1 MEPNVHDDAA
11 VAMDRRSFLANAGGA
26 GLTLMGLSGF
36 LAACGGSSQGG
47 GGAQGGNVQLT
58 EFLWVG
64 SNQDVTPK
72 AVNSA
77 YLKAHPG
84 TKIDVV
90 AGTNAETFPKIM
102 TSIKTTP
109 DDPLVNFGFFNSDAI
124 SKGTVADIWL
134 PLSPS
139 AVPNVKNVLPAFR
152 LPGDKGVYFASSPV
166 GLMYSTKVFKDKGW
180 DPPTSWNDLW
190 DPRFK
195 GKVAFYDAPTWS
207 FNGLVITARLHGGS
221 ETNIEPAMKIYEQA
235 AKSGQ
240 IQSVYIS
247 NDAARQLL
255 VSGEAWITPFFY
267 GIMQPWVD
275 EGAPLGYAVP
285 KEGQIAF
292 PLGFGMIKG
301 TTPAQQKVATALI
314 NEMLSANVVKRW
326 CDLTYGVPLVDDV
339 KVMPKLA
346 KLPAYQPEAVKGQIN
361 LNWNAIAKGSDAWTE
376 EWNSRVK
383 ANLS

>member
-1 MEPNVHDDAA
+1 VK
-11 VAMDRRSFLANAGGA
+11 
-26 GLTLMGLSGF
+26 
-36 LAACGGSSQGG
+36 
-47 GGAQGGNVQLT
+47 LT

-72 AVNSA
+72 EVNSR
-77 YLKAHPG
+77 YIKAHPG

-102 TSIKTTP
+102 TSIQTTP

-124 SKGTVADIWL
+124 TKGTVADIWL
-134 PLSPS
+134 PLDS
-139 AVPNVKNVLPAFR
+139 APNVKGVLPAFR
-152 LPGDKGVYFASSPV
+152 LAGNKGVYFASSPV
-166 GLMYSTKVFKDKGW
+166 GIMYSTKVFKDKGW

-207 FNGLVITARLHGGS
+207 FNGFVMTARLHGGS
-221 ETNIEPAMKIYEQA
+221 ETNVEPAMKIYEQA
-235 AKSGQ
+235 AKDGQ
-240 IQSVYIS
+240 IQSLYIS

-255 VSGEAWITPFFY
+255 VSGDAWITPFFY

-285 KEGQIAF
+285 KEGQVAF

-301 TTPAQQKVATALI
+301 TTDAQQKVASALI
-314 NEMLSANVVKRW
+314 NEMLSPAVVKRW
-326 CDLTYGVPLVDDV
+326 CDLTYSVPLVDGVQV
-339 KVMPKLA
+339 KSKLS
-346 KLPAYQPEAVKGQIN
+346 KLPAYQPAAVKGQVN
-361 LNWNAIAKGSDAWTE
+361 LKWEDIAKGSDAWTE
-376 EWNSRVK
+376 QWNSRVK

>member
-1 MEPNVHDDAA
+1 MEPND
-11 VAMDRRSFLANAGGA
+11 VATGMDRRAFLAHTGGA
-26 GLTLMGLSGF
+26 GLGLMGLSG
-36 LAACGGSSQGG
+36 LVAACGGSSSGG
-47 GGAQGGNVQLT
+47 DAASGNVKLT

-72 AVNSA
+72 EVNSR
-77 YLKAHPG
+77 YIKAHPG

-102 TSIKTTP
+102 TSIQTTP

-124 SKGTVADIWL
+124 TKGTVADIWL
-134 PLSPS
+134 PLDS
-139 AVPNVKNVLPAFR
+139 APNVKGVLPAFR
-152 LPGDKGVYFASSPV
+152 LAGNKGVYFASSPV
-166 GLMYSTKVFKDKGW
+166 GIMYSTKVFKDKGW

-207 FNGLVITARLHGGS
+207 FNGFVMTARLHGGS
-221 ETNIEPAMKIYEQA
+221 ETNVEPAMKIYEQA
-235 AKSGQ
+235 AKDGQ
-240 IQSVYIS
+240 IQSLYIS

-255 VSGEAWITPFFY
+255 VSGDAWITPFFY

-285 KEGQIAF
+285 KEGQVAF

-301 TTPAQQKVATALI
+301 TTDAQQKVASALI
-314 NEMLSANVVKRW
+314 NEMLSPAVVKRW
-326 CDLTYGVPLVDDV
+326 CDLTYSVPLVDGVQV
-339 KVMPKLA
+339 KSKLS

-361 LNWNAIAKGSDAWTE
+361 LKWEAIAKGSDAWTE
-376 EWNSRVK
+376 QWNSRVK

>member
-1 MEPNVHDDAA
+1 
-11 VAMDRRSFLANAGGA
+11 
-26 GLTLMGLSGF
+26 
-36 LAACGGSSQGG
+36 
-47 GGAQGGNVQLT
+47 
-58 EFLWVG
+58 
-64 SNQDVTPK
+64 
-72 AVNSA
+72 
-77 YLKAHPG
+77 
-84 TKIDVV
+84 
-90 AGTNAETFPKIM
+90 M
-102 TSIKTTP
+102 TSLQTTP

-124 SKGTVADIWL
+124 TKGTVADIWL
-134 PLSPS
+134 PLPPS
-139 AVPNVKNVLPAFR
+139 RVPNIDGVLPSFR

-195 GKVAFYDAPTWS
+195 GKVALYDAPSWS

-221 ETNIEPAMKIYEQA
+221 ETDIEPGMKLYEQA
-235 AKSGQ
+235 AKNGQ

-255 VSGEAWITPFFY
+255 VSGDAWITPFFY

-301 TTPAQQKVATALI
+301 TTEAQQAVATKLI
-314 NEMLSANVVKRW
+314 NEMLAPAVVKKW
-326 CDLTYGVPLVDDV
+326 CDLTYGVPLVEGV

-346 KLPAYQPEAVKGQIN
+346 KLPAYQPAAVKGQVK

-376 EWNSRVK
+376 QWNSRVK